1 MNRRRSF
8 AALIVWT
15 ALGLISNGLGGVG
28 LSAEDAKSVAEPSL
42 LSQHLKASKFHFQG
56 NFKEAF
62 EIFQKLTLNP
72 DYNRHLVPEDLRR
85 AVECLK
91 KLSRESEID
100 DFREQVINV
109 HSRNSRLLQSAADT
123 YLHGD
128 HSGTIVAGEFFRG
141 PWHAGGRIQNP
152 GKIADSSFRDRA
164 RALQLY
170 EQARL
175 FVVQELDE
183 QEIALFFESYSD
195 ALYPSL
201 YDEMSWRLQVLTD
214 LKSLPDYA
222 DQRFAGEEAVGAPVD
237 ADGNP
242 IYYHVPESFEAV
254 KSDGERWRWTQAQS
268 AVYAPDRIDDVQLK
282 FAEFLREQFDVQT
295 LSQDEADY
303 AGENSRL
310 GRTPQYAFESLGEN
324 ETLAKLATGIKRF
337 KLPDEF
343 NFIKIYQELAKHD
356 SPGELTATAALATI
370 FTDRHQFPKAA
381 EYLRKA
387 IKLDPDFEF
396 YQEKLA
402 QIEGNWGRFENAPT
416 FPAGQG
422 ATLEYVF
429 RNAKQVEF
437 EAWELKVPQLIGDIK
452 KYLQGKPNDVDLN
465 KHLDRENL
473 QIYSIGRRL
482 IRENDYQYL
491 GQRVAQWKLDLEPRP
506 NHFDKLITVTTP
518 LQKGGA
524 YLVTARLPNGNVSRI
539 IVWVADSVLVKKQL
553 EKQTWYFAADAL
565 TGQPIAK
572 ANVEFFGWKQT
583 QVGQKNQWNVSTSN
597 FAEFTDADGQI
608 RLGAERLLTDYQ
620 WLAVLGTEADHRFAF
635 LGFSG
640 VWLVDQRD
648 QDYDQVKVFSIT
660 DRPVYRPGQPVKFKL
675 WVRHTKYDEPDTS
688 DYANREFQIDIT
700 DTQGNEVYKSVLK
713 TDEFAGLSG
722 EYLLPKD
729 ASLGQ
734 FQINLS
740 SEKISGSGHFRVEE
754 YKKPEFE
761 VTVAGPNEPITL
773 GEKLMAT
780 IKANYYFGAP
790 VTQARVKYTIMR
802 SKHSER
808 WYPAGRW
815 DWIYGRGYWWFASNY
830 KWYPGWNHWGCNR
843 PRLEWWNVGFDLPE
857 KVAEREVEIGSD
869 GTVKVV
875 IDTAQAKAIHGDSDH
890 EYTITAEVID
900 QSRRTIV
907 GIGKVLAARQPF
919 RVFAWLDRGYYR
931 TTDTIEASFS
941 AHTLD
946 QKPIVGKGELKL
958 YKISYNE
965 KREPVETA
973 IEMWPLSTDAEGEA
987 SQKFAAAAPG
997 QYRLSFSL
1005 ADQKGHT
1012 QEGGSVFVIRG
1023 ADFNGSAFRFNDLEI
1038 ITDKQEYAAG
1048 EKVKLLINADRI
1060 DSTVVLFLRPVN
1072 GIYLPPQTV
1081 RIKGKST
1088 LVDVDVGKRDMP
1100 NFFIEALTVSDGK
1113 LHTEIRDVV
1122 VPPEDRVL
1130 NVQVTPS
1137 AAEFLPGAAAKIK
1150 VKVTDASGKAF
1161 QGSTVLTMYDKSLE
1175 YISGGSN
1182 VPDLKAFFWKWRREH
1197 YANSDTNVDFVTTNL
1212 YREHENVMEG
1222 LGEPTHWIYD
1232 SRGNGVL
1239 STSQYDGHF
1248 NRRGF
1253 GNGGGMGGGMGG
1265 MGGGDAEGESDAT
1278 DLIVPTIRTKF
1289 ADSAFWAN
1297 SLKTDATGMAE
1308 VSLTMPENLTAWKIK
1323 TWTLGHGTKV
1333 GQAEA
1338 EVVTKKNL
1346 LVRLQAPRFFV
1357 QKDEVVLSAIVH
1369 NYLKE
1374 TKTATVVLEI
1384 DELNGA
1390 QASPM
1395 HDKISREKVAEPA
1408 AVPASGGRQPAGN
1421 AASVKPP
1428 AWSIKKQIEIEAG
1441 GEARVDWRIHIEQP
1455 GEIVIRMKALTDV
1468 ESDAMQQQ
1476 FPVYVHGM
1484 SKMESY
1490 AGVIRPNQESASIK
1504 IQIPKERRISDSRLE
1519 VRYSPTLAGAMVDA
1533 LPYLVDFPYGCTEQT
1548 INRFVP
1554 TVITQNIL
1562 LKMKL
1567 DLKAIQ
1573 EKRTN
1578 LNAQEISDDPARA
1591 KGWKR
1596 YAREPV
1602 FDKALVADMVKEG
1615 VKTLTEQQL
1624 ADGGW
1629 GWFSGYGEHSWPH
1642 TTAVV
1647 VHGLQVAKQNNV
1659 ALVPGMLERGV
1670 EWLKRY
1676 QSEQIQRIKNYTAKP
1691 LDRNSKQHADN
1702 LDALVFMILA
1712 DADIVDVEMR
1722 DFLYRDRVQL
1732 SPYAKAVY
1740 GLALHKQQQQKKLA
1754 MILRNLDQF
1763 LVQDEE
1769 NQTAYLKIHGENWWS
1784 WYGSEIEANAY
1795 YLKLLSKTDG
1805 KGERASRLVKY
1816 LLNNRKHAT
1825 YWDST
1830 RDTALCIEAM
1840 ADFLVASGEAQ
1851 PDLTIE
1857 VYVDGQKKKEVQVN
1871 SKNLFSFDNR
1881 FELIGDAISDGEHV
1895 IELKKKGTGPVYF
1908 NAYVTNFTLEDFI
1921 TKAGLEIKVNR
1932 KFYKL
1937 TPMDKSTEVANTLGQ
1952 VVQQK
1957 VEKYKREELANL
1969 AMLKS
1974 GDLVEVELEIDSKND
1989 YEYLLFEDMKASGFE
2004 PVDVRSGYNGNDLGA
2019 YMELRDERV
2028 AFFVRALPR
2037 GKHSVSYRLRA
2048 EIPGKFSALPTKAS
2062 AMYAPELRANSDEM
2076 KLQVED

>member
-1 MNRRRSF
+1 MNRRPSF

-15 ALGLISNGLGGVG
+15 AFGLFSCGSAGVG
-28 LSAEDAKSVAEPSL
+28 LSAEDAKPVAEPSL
-42 LSQHLKASKFHFQG
+42 VSQHSNAAYLQNQG
-56 NFKEAF
+56 NFKEAL

-72 DYNRHLVPEDLRR
+72 DYNRDLVPEGLRR
-85 AVECLK
+85 AVECLT
-91 KLSRESEID
+91 KLDREGEID
-100 DFREQVINV
+100 DYCEAVIRIHQENW
-109 HSRNSRLLQSAADT
+109 RLLESAADI
-123 YLHGD
+123 YLHGT
-128 HSGTIVAGEFFRG
+128 HRGSIIAGKFVRGQQRRPASG
-141 PWHAGGRIQNP
+141 
-152 GKIADSSFRDRA
+152 SSSARRVNMEIRDRA

-170 EQARL
+170 DHARL
-175 FVVQELDE
+175 LVIQKADPK
-183 QEIALFFESYSD
+183 EIAKFFEKFSE
-195 ALYPSL
+195 ALYPSGL
-201 YDEMSWRLQVLTD
+201 DEIAWRLQILTD
-214 LKSLPDYA
+214 LKSLPDYDA
-222 DQRFAGEEAVGAPVD
+222 ERFAEDKAVGAPVD

-242 IYYHVPESFEAV
+242 IYYRIPESFDAA
-254 KSDGERWRWTQAQS
+254 KSDGERWRWTWWQVGVHDPQ
-268 AVYAPDRIDDVQLK
+268 RIDAVRMA
-282 FAEFLREQFDVQT
+282 FARFLWTQFDVQT
-295 LSQDEADY
+295 LYDSEMRYGANRYRKQI
-303 AGENSRL
+303 
-310 GRTPQYAFESLGEN
+310 PQYPLETLGED
-324 ETLAKLATGIKRF
+324 ETLAKLATGVKRF

-343 NFIKIYQELAKHD
+343 NFIKIYQGLAKPDSSEEWYANRELA
-356 SPGELTATAALATI
+356 SI
-370 FTDRHQFPKAA
+370 FTDRHQFSKAA
-381 EYLRKA
+381 GYLRKA
-387 IKLDPDFEF
+387 IELSPEST
-396 YQEKLA
+396 YEIENLA
-402 QIEGNWGRFENAPT
+402 QIEGNWGRFENAT
-416 FPAGQG
+416 AFPAGQG

-437 EAWELKVPQLIGDIK
+437 EAWEIKIPQLIEEIK
-452 KYLQGKPNDVDLN
+452 KYLKEKPKDVDLN
-465 KHLDRENL
+465 EHLDRVNL
-473 QIYSIGRRL
+473 QIYEIGRRL
-482 IRENDYQYL
+482 IWENDLKYL

-506 NHFDKLITVTTP
+506 GHFDKQITVTTP

-539 IVWVADSVLVKKQL
+539 VVWVADTVLVKKHL
-553 EKQTWYFAADAL
+553 EKQTWYFAADAV
-565 TGQPIAK
+565 TGRPVAK
-572 ANVEFFGWKQT
+572 ANVEFFGWGQT
-583 QVGQKNQWNVSTSN
+583 QVGNTNQWNISTSN

-608 RLGAERLLTDYQ
+608 RLGPEKLSKDYE
-620 WLAVLGTEADHRFAF
+620 WLAVLRTEADHRFAF
-635 LGFSG
+635 LGFSSI
-640 VWLVDQRD
+640 WLIDQQD
-648 QDYDQVKVFSIT
+648 QDYNQIKVFSIT

-675 WVRHTKYDEPDTS
+675 WVRHTKYDESDTS

-700 DTQGNEVYKSVLK
+700 DSQGNEVYKSVLK

-722 EYLLPKD
+722 EYLLPID
-729 ASLGQ
+729 APLGK
-734 FQINLS
+734 FQITLS
-740 SEKISGSGHFRVEE
+740 SEKIHGKSHFRVEE

-761 VTVAGPNEPITL
+761 VIVEAPHEPIKL
-773 GEKLMAT
+773 GEQITAT

-790 VTQARVKYTIMR
+790 VTQAHVKYTIMR
-802 SKHSER
+802 SKHSAR
-808 WYPAGRW
+808 WYPPGRW
-815 DWIYGRGYWWFASNY
+815 DWFYGGGYWWFASDYN
-830 KWYPGWNHWGCNR
+830 WYPGWKQWGCDR
-843 PRLEWWNVGFDLPE
+843 PRFGWSNFSSDPPE
-857 KVAEREVEIGSD
+857 KVAQRDVEIGSD

-890 EYTITAEVID
+890 EYTITAEVAD

-907 GIGKVLAARQPF
+907 GIGNVLAARQPF
-919 RVFAWLDRGYYR
+919 RVFAWLDQGYYR
-931 TTDTIEASFS
+931 TADTIDAHFA

-973 IEMWPLSTDAEGEA
+973 IETWPLNTDAAGQA
-987 SQKFAAAAPG
+987 SKKFKAAAPG
-997 QYRLSFSL
+997 QYRLSYTV
-1005 ADQKGHT
+1005 ADQHGHT
-1012 QEGGSVFVIRG
+1012 EAGGSVFVIRG
-1023 ADFNGSAFRFNDLEI
+1023 TDFNGSAFRFNDLEI

-1048 EKVKLLINADRI
+1048 EKVKLLINTDRI
-1060 DSTVVLFLRPVN
+1060 DSTVVLFLRPANSV
-1072 GIYLPPQTV
+1072 YLPPQTV
-1081 RIKGKST
+1081 QIKGKST
-1088 LVDVDVGKRDMP
+1088 LVEVDVGKRDMP
-1100 NFFIEALTVSDGK
+1100 NFFIEAVTVSNGK
-1113 LHTEIRDVV
+1113 LHTEIRDII
-1122 VPPEDRVL
+1122 VPPENRIL
-1130 NVQVTPS
+1130 NVQVTSS
-1137 AAEFLPGAAAKIK
+1137 AMEFLPGAGAKIK
-1150 VKVTDASGKAF
+1150 VKVTDFSGKPF
-1161 QGSTVLTMYDKSLE
+1161 EGSTVLTMYDKSLE

-1182 VPDLKAFFWKWRREH
+1182 VPEMKAFFWKWRREH
-1197 YANSDTNVDFVTTNL
+1197 FAVADTNVDFVMTNL
-1212 YREHENVMEG
+1212 YREHENVMDG
-1222 LGEPTHWIYD
+1222 LGEPAYWID
-1232 SRGNGVL
+1232 DFRGSGVR
-1239 STSQYDGHF
+1239 STSQNSNHL

-1253 GNGGGMGGGMGG
+1253 GNGSGIGGGMGG
-1265 MGGGDAEGESDAT
+1265 MGGGMGGGGDEDAESDPKA
-1278 DLIVPTIRTKF
+1278 LVVPTIRTKF
-1289 ADSAFWAN
+1289 ADSAFWAG

-1357 QKDEVVLSAIVH
+1357 QKDEVVLSANVH

-1374 TKTATVVLEI
+1374 KKTATVVLEI

-1390 QASPM
+1390 QASPL
-1395 HDKISREKVAEPA
+1395 PA
-1408 AVPASGGRQPAGN
+1408 VNPASGGRQPTGAAANVN
-1421 AASVKPP
+1421 ATGKSP
-1428 AWSIKKQIEIEAG
+1428 AWTIKKQIEIEAG